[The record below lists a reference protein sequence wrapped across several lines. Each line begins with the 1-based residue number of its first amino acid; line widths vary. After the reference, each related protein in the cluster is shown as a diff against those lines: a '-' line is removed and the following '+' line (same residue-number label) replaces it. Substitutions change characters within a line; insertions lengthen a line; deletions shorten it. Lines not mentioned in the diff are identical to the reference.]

1 MLRQPPLPQR
11 MVQERR
17 DFLRVGLG
25 RVPGTVGDIGFKIF
39 FIDGRKFPS
48 SSGPVTW
55 GRGTWAAGDSFSVSS
70 GEGKVSSCGITTAG
84 GDSSWGS
91 SEEGRGQAPRK
102 RPEKEMKTV
111 SVMAAAAKRRE
122 AS

>member
-39 FIDGRKFPS
+39 FIDGRKVSFLI
-48 SSGPVTW
+48 
-55 GRGTWAAGDSFSVSS
+55 RAGHL
-70 GEGKVSSCGITTAG
+70 GKRNMGSRRLFLCFLWRRQGIFL
-84 GDSSWGS
+84 
-91 SEEGRGQAPRK
+91 RNNHC
-102 RPEKEMKTV
+102 
-111 SVMAAAAKRRE
+111 RR
-122 AS
+122 